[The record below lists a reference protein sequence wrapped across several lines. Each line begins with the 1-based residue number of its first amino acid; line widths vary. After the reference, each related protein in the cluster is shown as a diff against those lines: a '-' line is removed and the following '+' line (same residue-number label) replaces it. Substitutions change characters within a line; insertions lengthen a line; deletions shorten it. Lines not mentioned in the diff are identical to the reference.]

1 MSFCTALPMHYSE
14 DPKKEPVSTPDTSS
28 SLTEEEGFEPPVRCR
43 TTVFKTATIS
53 RSVTP
58 PEISFESVIYLSIAS
73 ISSEKIK
80 VGLC

>member
-1 MSFCTALPMHYSE
+1 MNKDMLGI
-14 DPKKEPVSTPDTSS
+14 KKEPVSTPDTSS
-28 SLTEEEGFEPPVRCR
+28 LSTEEEGFEPPVRCR

-58 PEISFESVIYLSIAS
+58 PEISFEGVIYLSIAA

-80 VGLC
+80 VGPC